1 MSSSFKSKLKI
12 RSFSK
17 EKQGSPDAKSPTSS
31 PQGAGG
37 SKKKNFKQNVKARL
51 GSKEKSSKDAPLPP
65 PGEGESAYGT
75 ATSVDTK
82 ESATASLYDR
92 LLTQAEGNAGR
103 TAAILHLQSIDKE
116 DVALFELAQVLEAL
130 KLGRKADTRARK
142 KATLS
147 PMRKMSWAKLAQSAC
162 SCFAVLIA
170 VFLIFWMFEVLATGF
185 RRNTL
190 VTPTG
195 SLTNRDLNARLAG
208 TYNPDEK
215 PELVTV
221 GDTVHLHELVD
232 TPKLP
237 VRTLRAVRDIVFAHR
252 QAFHVFR
259 ISRIAK
265 RGSAIEFYSTDGST
279 IFVDSQ
285 AQRVLYA
292 ARGEPQEE
300 VTIMPRGSADP
311 WVADSTFLF
320 QAALYEQ
327 ASSAAAG
334 GSISCLVMSLSLLMV
349 MAH

>member
-1 MSSSFKSKLKI
+1 MSSKLQGFKIKFKN
-12 RSFSK
+12 RS
-17 EKQGSPDAKSPTSS
+17 GSPEKKGSQDAKSPTGS

-37 SKKKNFKQNVKARL
+37 TKKKLFKPPFR
-51 GSKEKSSKDAPLPP
+51 SKDKSAKDAALPP
-65 PGEGESAYGT
+65 PGEGASASSGL
-75 ATSVDTK
+75 ATSTDT
-82 ESATASLYDR
+82 EASATASLYDR

-116 DVALFELAQVLEAL
+116 DVALFELPQVLEAL
-130 KLGRKADTRARK
+130 QRGRKAAANARK
-142 KATLS
+142 KALLS
-147 PMRKMSWAKLAQSAC
+147 PMRKMSWVKLSQRVG
-162 SCFAVLIA
+162 SCFSVVVVI
-170 VFLIFWMFEVLATGF
+170 FLIFWMFEVIATGF
-185 RRNTL
+185 KRNTL

-215 PELVTV
+215 PELVAV

-237 VRTLRAVRDIVFAHR
+237 IRTLRAVHDIVFSHR

-259 ISRIAK
+259 ISKISK
-265 RGSAIEFYSTDGST
+265 RGSAVEFYSTDGST

-285 AQRVLYA
+285 AKRVFYA

-300 VTIMPRGSADP
+300 VTIIPRGSADP

-327 ASSAAAG
+327 TSSAATSE
-334 GSISCLVMSLSLLMV
+334 SISCSVMLLSLLMV
-349 MAH
+349 IAH